1 MKTLFNTIKKDIENI
16 GQSSYCISK
25 MNDKVWFYLFSYK
38 FDYEHILYENKSKDA
53 YLDYYY
59 VSMSGKNIEK
69 YVRFLFDELKI
80 KWIYKQIFDKE
91 RLCISTQDCDRFIQ
105 TLKIYGK

>member
-25 MNDKVWFYLFSYK
+25 MNDKV
-38 FDYEHILYENKSKDA
+38 DYEHILYENKSKDA
-53 YLDYYY
+53 DLDYYY